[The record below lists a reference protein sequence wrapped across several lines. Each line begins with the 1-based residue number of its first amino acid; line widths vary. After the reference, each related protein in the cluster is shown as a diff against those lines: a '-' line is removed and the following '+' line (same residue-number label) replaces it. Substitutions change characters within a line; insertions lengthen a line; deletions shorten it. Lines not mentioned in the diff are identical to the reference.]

1 MLGFMNSSLVRYLMG
16 VLNPTI
22 NFQIGDLRKLPFAQP
37 DAMTQ
42 FEVSKLAEEAV
53 DLARRV
59 ESMEGNLIDI
69 SFIAWAKSKE
79 SIIQTEIDRLIF
91 ALYKIPAKLQKQ
103 ILEDPWVVRGQ
114 KNVFAVPSKARKGD
128 S

>member
-1 MLGFMNSSLVRYLMG
+1 MNSSLVRYLMG

-22 NFQIGDLRKLPFAQP
+22 NFQIGDLRRLPFAQP
-37 DAMTQ
+37 DSLTQ
-42 FEVSKLAEEAV
+42 YEVSKLADEAV

-59 ESMEGNLIDI
+59 ETMEGNLADQEYII
-69 SFIAWAKSKE
+69 WARSKE
-79 SIIQTEIDRLIF
+79 IIIQSEIDRLIF

-114 KNVFAVPSKARKGD
+114 KNVFSANAHKKG
-128 S
+128 